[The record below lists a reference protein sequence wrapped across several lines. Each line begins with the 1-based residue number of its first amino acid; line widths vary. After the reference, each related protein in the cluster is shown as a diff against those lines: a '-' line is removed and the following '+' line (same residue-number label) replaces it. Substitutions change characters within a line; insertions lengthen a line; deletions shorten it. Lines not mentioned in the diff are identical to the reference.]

1 MNELTAANEQPLHN
15 ELVFEKN
22 GEAVTDSLMIAEMF
36 GKRHDNVLSDIKLQ
50 IEYAGEEF
58 SLLNF
63 QESNYKTD
71 RGRSYP
77 KYNLTEEA
85 FTLVVFG
92 YNSKEAVQTKI
103 RFIQEFKRMKN
114 HIQNQQQVPTDPMS
128 ILKLT
133 FEALEGQKQEL
144 QHIKSD
150 VKDLRENAPLFA
162 VECDEISNAVKRHG
176 VALLGGKQ
184 ANAYQHAG
192 LRGKVYRDIYNQ
204 LYREF
209 GVTSHKAIKRCH
221 LEIAAQIVKEYT
233 LPIVLSEKINLVN
246 SQIKF
251 KEM

>member
-1 MNELTAANEQPLHN
+1 
-15 ELVFEKN
+15 
-22 GEAVTDSLMIAEMF
+22 
-36 GKRHDNVLSDIKLQ
+36 
-50 IEYAGEEF
+50 
-58 SLLNF
+58 
-63 QESNYKTD
+63 
-71 RGRSYP
+71 
-77 KYNLTEEA
+77 
-85 FTLVVFG
+85 
-92 YNSKEAVQTKI
+92 
-103 RFIQEFKRMKN
+103 
-114 HIQNQQQVPTDPMS
+114 MS

-144 QHIKSD
+144 QHIKLD

-221 LEIAAQIVKEYT
+221 LELATQIVKEYT

-246 SQIKF
+246 SQIQF
-251 KEM
+251 TEM